1 VGWRFRRTMK
11 ILPGVRLNF
20 SRSGVSWSVG
30 VRGLRLTLGG
40 KTGPRTTVG
49 LPGSGISYTK
59 TWPKHREI
67 APTDRQPQ
75 PASLETAKRVP
86 GGGASP
92 RPELP
97 APAPKRPSLL
107 GKLVMPAAEQAFA
120 EGLYALW
127 NSQPK
132 VATKDFAVSL
142 QHEPRS
148 AEGHYLAGLAQRE
161 LDDVPAAIDH
171 LENALDL
178 EAPLPGPWIAKHA
191 AGLTYELV
199 ITENLTAQVPLDE
212 VSAALTLVELY
223 QSQNRLDDAIAVME
237 ELVHTLPDEHY
248 VRLSL
253 AELYSEGGEYDHVIQ
268 LLAGVQNEDDATL
281 ACLFYYTQALIAKGL
296 YDAALSVIAK
306 GLRKSKGRDPE
317 LLKELQYAKGLAY
330 EGQGKVAQARREFER
345 LYATDPNFRDVAERV
360 QG

>member
-1 VGWRFRRTMK
+1 MGWRFRRTMK

-20 SRSGVSWSVG
+20 SRSGVSWTIG
-30 VRGLRLTLGG
+30 PRGLHLTLGG
-40 KTGPRTTVG
+40 RTGPRTTVG
-49 LPGSGISYTK
+49 VPGSGISYTK
-59 TWPKHREI
+59 TWPKHRAQNIEQGTKSI
-67 APTDRQPQ
+67 EQRAKSIGEEVAPPM
-75 PASLETAKRVP
+75 A
-86 GGGASP
+86 
-92 RPELP
+92 LP
-97 APAPKRPSLL
+97 APAPKRPSIL

-127 NSQPK
+127 NGQPK
-132 VATKDFAVSL
+132 LAAKDFAVSL

-148 AEGHYLAGLAQRE
+148 AEVHYLAGLAQRE

-178 EAPLPGPWIAKHA
+178 ESPLPGPWIAKHA

-253 AELYSEGGEYDHVIQ
+253 AELYSESGEYDHVIQ

-306 GLRKSKGRDPE
+306 AVRKSKGRDPE
-317 LLKELQYAKGLAY
+317 LLKELQYAKGLVY